1 MIDVRRLRVL
11 RELADHG
18 TVAAAAAALHLTP
31 SAVSQQL
38 AALTRETGVRLV
50 EPDGRRVRL
59 TDAAQVLLG
68 HAHVVFAQ
76 LEQAEVEDRSS
87 AGIVL
92 ATHEVAANAI
102 AHADSAAEPVQVAAR
117 LVEGVVTVEVRDPR
131 RRTAHAP
138 GADELRLELIEE
150 LVSELPIETDS
161 RGTTLQLLCRV

>member
-1 MIDVRRLRVL
+1 MQAFRFTLQPDPVV
-11 RELADHG
+11 LADLRH
-18 TVAAAAAALHLTP
+18 AL
-31 SAVSQQL
+31 A
-38 AALTRETGVRLV
+38 GW
-50 EPDGRRVRL
+50 
-59 TDAAQVLLG
+59 
-68 HAHVVFAQ
+68 

-117 LVEGVVTVEVRDPR
+117 LIEGVVTVQVRDPR

-138 GADELRLELIEE
+138 GADELGLELIEE
-150 LVSELPIETDS
+150 LVSELQVETDS